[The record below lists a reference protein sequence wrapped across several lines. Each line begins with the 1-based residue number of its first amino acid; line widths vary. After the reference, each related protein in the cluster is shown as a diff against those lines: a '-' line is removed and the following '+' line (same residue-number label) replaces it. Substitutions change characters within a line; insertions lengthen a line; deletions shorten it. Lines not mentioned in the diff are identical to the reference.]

1 MNYNEL
7 TTRSH
12 LTAET
17 RRRRRDTQRRT
28 IVVRAEKSLRTSAR
42 SLRLGGEQYLLLALI
57 FLLVIVGG
65 FFAPMSQAQSKPKRP
80 NIIFIQTDDQAA
92 WALGVSGNAQART
105 PNLDRLFRGG
115 AYLRNAFV
123 STPVC
128 SPSRAALMTSR
139 YGTELGITDWIN
151 PNLEPQLGLSPGIPT
166 WPKLLADNGYYC
178 GLIGKWHLGT
188 QPQFDPARFG
198 FKYFMGFRAGGTAP
212 KDPPLDVDG
221 QVKKVEGFVVDI
233 VTDDALR
240 FVREHRGENFLLMLN
255 YREPHAPY
263 LPVHDEDWA
272 KLKDLD
278 PQIHD
283 ADYPDLDLLRAKRLM
298 REYLASVHAVD
309 RNVGRLLAL
318 LDELQLSQDTVVVFT
333 SDHGYNIGQHGIW
346 HKGNGHLLTKN
357 AAGMRN
363 TDPSIQRP
371 NLFDTSLRTPTAVR
385 WPRVIKA
392 GTEIKNTTSNLDW
405 FPTMLSIA
413 GIKPPVN
420 ATLRGR
426 DILPLL
432 KGRRV
437 KWDDDFYVEY
447 SQHHYT
453 KTQLRAY
460 RTPEWKL
467 IRDFLN
473 PGKDEL
479 YHLAVDP
486 DEHKNLIADPS
497 ARAIKEKLDAKLQAR
512 RRTVERGQ

>member
-1 MNYNEL
+1 MKRL
-7 TTRSH
+7 VTACLLILIAVGKFPS
-12 LTAET
+12 LTA
-17 RRRRRDTQRRT
+17 
-28 IVVRAEKSLRTSAR
+28 A
-42 SLRLGGEQYLLLALI
+42 
-57 FLLVIVGG
+57 
-65 FFAPMSQAQSKPKRP
+65 AQTKPKRP
-80 NIIFIQTDDQAA
+80 NIVFIQTDDQAA
-92 WALGVSGNAQART
+92 WALGASGNRQAYT
-105 PNLDRLFRGG
+105 PYLDQLFRSS

-139 YGTELGITDWIN
+139 YGSELGITDWIN
-151 PNLEPQLGLSPGIPT
+151 PNLEPQLGLSPDVPT

-212 KDPPLDVDG
+212 KNPQLDVGG
-221 QVKKVEGFVVDI
+221 QVKQVEGFVVDI

-263 LPVHDEDWA
+263 LPVTDEDWA

-278 PQIHD
+278 PQIPD
-283 ADYPDLDLLRAKRLM
+283 ADYPDLDLPRAKRLM
-298 REYLASVHAVD
+298 REYLASVAAVD
-309 RNVGRLLAL
+309 RNVGRLLAV

-346 HKGNGHLLTKN
+346 HKGNGHLLTRN
-357 AAGMRN
+357 ATGVRN
-363 TDPSIQRP
+363 IDPSIQRP

-385 WPRVIKA
+385 WPRMIKP
-392 GTEIKNTTSNLDW
+392 GTEIKNTTTNLDW
-405 FPTMLSIA
+405 FPTMLSMA
-413 GIKPPVN
+413 GIKPPNV
-420 ATLRGR
+420 TLRGH
-426 DILPLL
+426 DLLPLL

-437 KWDDDFYVEY
+437 RWDDDLYVEY

-467 IRDFLN
+467 VRDFLN

-486 DEHKNLIADPS
+486 DEHKNLIADPA
-497 ARAIKEKLDAKLQAR
+497 ARAIKEKLAAKLQTRMRAI
-512 RRTVERGQ
+512 ERGVSFAER

>member
-1 MNYNEL
+1 MK
-7 TTRSH
+7 R
-12 LTAET
+12 
-17 RRRRRDTQRRT
+17 
-28 IVVRAEKSLRTSAR
+28 
-42 SLRLGGEQYLLLALI
+42 LLLSCLLI
-57 FLLVIVGG
+57 LITAGG
-65 FFAPMSQAQSKPKRP
+65 KFSSFTTAAQTKSKRP
-80 NIIFIQTDDQAA
+80 NIVFIQTDDQAA
-92 WALGVSGNAQART
+92 WALGLSGNRQAYT

-151 PNLEPQLGLSPGIPT
+151 PNLEPQLGLSPAIPT
-166 WPKLLADNGYYC
+166 WPKLLADSGYYC

-188 QPQFDPARFG
+188 QPQFDPAHFG
-198 FKYFMGFRAGGTAP
+198 FKYFMGFRAGGTTP
-212 KDPPLDVDG
+212 KDPPLDVGG
-221 QVKKVEGFVVDI
+221 QVKQVAGFVVDI

-240 FVREHRGENFLLMLN
+240 FVREHRQETFLLMLN

-263 LPVHDEDWA
+263 LPVSEQDWA

-278 PQIHD
+278 PQIPD
-283 ADYPDLDLLRAKRLM
+283 ADYPDLDLPRAKQLM
-298 REYLASVHAVD
+298 RDYLASVTAVD

-333 SDHGYNIGQHGIW
+333 SDHGYNIGHHGVW

-357 AAGMRN
+357 ATRVRN
-363 TDPSIQRP
+363 NDPSIQRP

-385 WPRVIKA
+385 WPRQIKP
-392 GTEIKNTTSNLDW
+392 GTEIRNTTSNLDW

-413 GIKPPVN
+413 GIKPSNV
-420 ATLRGR
+420 TLRGR

-437 KWDDDFYVEY
+437 RWDDDLYVEY
-447 SQHHYT
+447 NQHHYA

-467 IRDFLN
+467 VRDFLN
-473 PGKDEL
+473 VGKDEL
-479 YHLAVDP
+479 YHLALDP
-486 DEHKNLIADPS
+486 AEHKNLIADPA
-497 ARAIKEKLDAKLQAR
+497 ARAVKEKLEAKLQTR
-512 RRTVERGQ
+512 RRAIERGQ